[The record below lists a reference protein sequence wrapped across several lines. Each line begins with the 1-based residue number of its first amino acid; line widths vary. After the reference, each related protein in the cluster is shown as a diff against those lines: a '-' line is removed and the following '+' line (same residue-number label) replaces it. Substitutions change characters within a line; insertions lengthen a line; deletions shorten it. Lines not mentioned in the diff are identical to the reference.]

1 MQQELPNKWEIIAI
15 MDTSLWEI
23 KIKFFPELTPKT
35 YDNFIT
41 HAKNGYYDWIIFHRV
56 IANFMIQGGDPTGTW
71 MWWESIYWSEFED
84 EFSELRHI
92 KWALSMA
99 NAWRNTNW
107 SQFFIVHAKST
118 PHLDW
123 RHAVFGQVFEWLD
136 IVDKIANSS
145 VDRDDRPIHD
155 VVINWISITNY

>member
-1 MQQELPNKWEIIAI
+1 

-35 YDNFIT
+35 YENFIT
-41 HAKNGYYDWIIFHRV
+41 HAKNWYYDWIIFHRV
-56 IANFMIQGGDPTGTW
+56 IANFMIQWWDPTGTW

-118 PHLDW
+118 PHLDGH
-123 RHAVFGQVFEWLD
+123 HAVFGQVFEWMEV
-136 IVDKIANSS
+136 IDKIANSS
-145 VDRDDRPIHD
+145 VDRDDRPLYD